1 MATQQQNINM
11 TIELE
16 KMTIQQLKQLCRDNK
31 YKGFSLQKKKADLI
45 LFIKNKQQENQ
56 NEVQEAKVPEAPEVQ
71 EAKAPEVQEVPE
83 AKVPEVPE
91 TKEEPKCN
99 YIMSGEREG
108 QLCGNEI
115 YRGTFCSR
123 HTYFAIKTTDIKEV
137 PEVPEVPE
145 TKEVPQEVPETY
157 EPTINFLNYK
167 SDDCKGLIDDYLHH
181 DRLCNITFLVNKQKL
196 KRKYSAILTGRRI
209 KYILSYTYFNPK
221 FINKK
226 NTEIEFTKW
235 CACRDNDDGAET
247 RNIIGEH
254 SYSAY
259 KNPLGDCFII
269 YY

>member
-1 MATQQQNINM
+1 MANQQQNINM
-11 TIELE
+11 TIDLE
-16 KMTIQQLKQLCRDNK
+16 KMTIHQLKQLCRDNK

-56 NEVQEAKVPEAPEVQ
+56 NEIQEAKVPE
-71 EAKAPEVQEVPE
+71 
-83 AKVPEVPE
+83 
-91 TKEEPKCN
+91 
-99 YIMSGEREG
+99 
-108 QLCGNEI
+108 
-115 YRGTFCSR
+115 
-123 HTYFAIKTTDIKEV
+123 
-137 PEVPEVPE
+137 EVPE

-167 SDDCKGLIDDYLHH
+167 LDDCKGLIEDLNH

-196 KRKYSAILTGRRI
+196 KRKYSAVLTGRKI
-209 KYILSYTYFNPK
+209 KYILSYTYFNPN

-226 NTEIEFTKW
+226 NTEIEFTDW
-235 CACRDNDDGAET
+235 CACRANDDGAQR
-247 RNIIGEH
+247 RNIGTY